1 MYQIADKCLYTL
13 LPDSAGIVKWVHETF
28 GGGWGEWGP
37 AFPVDNEGRGFYEHI
52 CMHTDMTEYDCAVPY
67 PEVP

>member
-13 LPDSAGIVKWVHETF
+13 LPDSARYVKWVPETF
-28 GGGWGEWGP
+28 GGEGGMGS
-37 AFPVDNEGRGFYEHI
+37 AFPVDNKGRGFYEHL
-52 CMHTDMTEYDCAVPY
+52 CRHADMTEYDCAVPY